1 MRHFTVTSACVES
14 VTKSKRMGTPA
25 FAHWPNAALICSRKA
40 GLKFAACVEANHT
53 RTGDCTRL
61 SQRRSIESSL
71 AASMSPKYVLVP
83 LRRMRRRVSDR
94 ARRSKYDGC
103 RTPVTAGPAAPAEL
117 VVAGAIGCG
126 AGGGAGGAGWWGP
139 EAAASVAGGRFG

>member
-40 GLKFAACVEANHT
+40 GLKFAAFVEANHT
-53 RTGDCTRL
+53 RTGDCCLL

-71 AASMSPKYVLVP
+71 AASISPRYVLVP
-83 LRRMRRRVSDR
+83 VKRMRRGVSDR
-94 ARRSKYDGC
+94 AVRTKYVG
-103 RTPVTAGPAAPAEL
+103 
-117 VVAGAIGCG
+117 
-126 AGGGAGGAGWWGP
+126 
-139 EAAASVAGGRFG
+139 